1 MMETLKILI
10 DMTTAIINLASV
22 IIAVKS
28 IRK

>member
-10 DMTTAIINLASV
+10 DMTTAIINLTSA

>member
-10 DMTTAIINLASV
+10 EMTTAIINLAST

>member
-1 MMETLKILI
+1 MMETIKILI
-10 DMTTAIINLASV
+10 DMTTAIINLTSA